1 MKKETARN
9 FWRRY
14 LGLVCNGASSQYVEN
29 PSLSFVVEAKAG
41 EYDEISDKEYD
52 VMLKDCEQ
60 FSAIWRKEARR
71 EAGDIF
77 LDALQMTNISREY
90 REKLAELLAACS
102 LHTDYLSKTESSVSS
117 ARPAG
122 SRSDADHM
130 EDLRSLSPRE
140 IYNALCRRIH
150 GQEEAKRAAA
160 MITYH
165 HMKGRRSNAVFC
177 GPSGCGKSELWRQ
190 LAKDFPGI
198 VRIVDASRLSAEGW
212 KGSFHLRDIFE
223 GIPAGDIEARG
234 RIIVLDEADK
244 ICCETAMGA
253 GGTNYNSL
261 VQNNLLKMLDGDI
274 IEFGNEDNSRKAFKV
289 DCSHVSVVL
298 LGAFEY
304 LLKKKSENRGGLG
317 FGSASRIRCD
327 YSNTKI
333 FYEDL
338 IAAGMRRE
346 IAGRINRIVLLHSLS
361 VSDYRALLTGPIMEE
376 LQSMGHCR
384 IRIDDHSA
392 DLLSKEASE
401 SKLGA
406 RWMRSQIMNALD
418 DLMFDDPTAN
428 EYTVNYP
435 TAE

>member
-198 VRIVDASRLSAEGW
+198 VRIVDE
-212 KGSFHLRDIFE
+212 I
-223 GIPAGDIEARG
+223 G
-234 RIIVLDEADK
+234 RA
-244 ICCETAMGA
+244 
-253 GGTNYNSL
+253 
-261 VQNNLLKMLDGDI
+261 
-274 IEFGNEDNSRKAFKV
+274 
-289 DCSHVSVVL
+289 HV
-298 LGAFEY
+298 
-304 LLKKKSENRGGLG
+304 
-317 FGSASRIRCD
+317 
-327 YSNTKI
+327 
-333 FYEDL
+333 
-338 IAAGMRRE
+338 
-346 IAGRINRIVLLHSLS
+346 
-361 VSDYRALLTGPIMEE
+361 
-376 LQSMGHCR
+376 
-384 IRIDDHSA
+384 
-392 DLLSKEASE
+392 
-401 SKLGA
+401 
-406 RWMRSQIMNALD
+406 
-418 DLMFDDPTAN
+418 
-428 EYTVNYP
+428 
-435 TAE
+435 